1 MAWET
6 RKNGNYLYRKV
17 KKRGKVR
24 SVYIGRGDIAE
35 IELHRQAERAAELEA
50 QKLQRKEAEL
60 LDQKID
66 EFSELNKTLVDAL
79 FLINGYHQHKRQW
92 RRKRQ

>member
-24 SVYIGRGDIAE
+24 SVYIGRGDVAE
-35 IELHRQAERAAELEA
+35 IEIHRQAERKAELEA
-50 QKLQRKEAEL
+50 QKQERAEAEL
-60 LDQKID
+60 IDQKID
-66 EFSELNKTLVDAL
+66 EFSQLNETLVDAL
-79 FLINGYHQHKRQW
+79 FLINGFHQHKRQW
-92 RRKRQ
+92 RMKRK